1 MENTSRNLQPFG
13 LELDMD
19 LRTPLDERAQAQFKA
34 LFYREKLLVFRNQH
48 LTEADQ
54 VRVLGYIGPVLGSK
68 GEYRELSSDGNLGA
82 GPLCYHSDL
91 SFTPEPFKVLS
102 LHALEVVDGQSWTRF
117 ANGIRVLQSL
127 PPELIERLQS
137 MTAVSLISLVQTHRE
152 IAYSAPSYLPQV
164 ERPAIIPHPVT
175 GEPILYI
182 SEMQTARIGD
192 LEPGPSEKL
201 LQELFAS
208 LYADE
213 NVYEHKWQNGDLVI
227 WDNLALQHSRP
238 DLAGCIPRRLQR
250 VCVADKSFFDLCP
263 LFALGDQRVSDWASG
278 KTLQVEVS

>member
-137 MTAVSLISLVQTHRE
+137 MTAVSLISLVQTPPGNRVQRA
-152 IAYSAPSYLPQV
+152 ILSAASRAAGDYSASSY
-164 ERPAIIPHPVT
+164 RRT
-175 GEPILYI
+175 N
-182 SEMQTARIGD
+182 
-192 LEPGPSEKL
+192 
-201 LQELFAS
+201 S
-208 LYADE
+208 LYQRNADRADRRPGAGPKRKIAAGI
-213 NVYEHKWQNGDLVI
+213 VRI
-227 WDNLALQHSRP
+227 AL
-238 DLAGCIPRRLQR
+238 RR
-250 VCVADKSFFDLCP
+250 
-263 LFALGDQRVSDWASG
+263 
-278 KTLQVEVS
+278 